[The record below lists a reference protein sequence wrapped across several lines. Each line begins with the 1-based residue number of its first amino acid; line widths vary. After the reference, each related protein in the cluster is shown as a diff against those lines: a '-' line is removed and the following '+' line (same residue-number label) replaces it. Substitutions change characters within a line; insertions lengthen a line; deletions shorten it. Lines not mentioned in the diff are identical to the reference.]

1 MRIAIQNPY
10 TDPWVAEAELS
21 RRMAIAARH
30 LGWEAAEVHDSV
42 EIRHFAPDF
51 VLALHSNS
59 PKLAGYPTYGCMWNP
74 PVFFE
79 GTEKQL
85 INTLTY
91 DGYLVSSEAIA
102 RWLHQLLCNT
112 PKVFLTAPMYT
123 SCPENQ
129 YQPPNL
135 SDPRLVYL
143 GSNWD
148 GSRFHELFELLDRQP
163 YMAVYGNPQGWT
175 HLQQSY
181 RGTLPYDGVSVL
193 KTLNQAG
200 VGLCLHRAEHRQ
212 AAVPSMRIFEI
223 VAAGAVAIC
232 GEHPFIREAFGESVL
247 YVDPDAA
254 PTEQQQKISTHLDWI
269 RQHPQAAQA
278 MTAEAHQ
285 IFLQHYTLEK
295 LLLDLVPRHQELIQQ
310 KGFIPSPHT
319 DRPEEMPQQGQVQFI
334 VRVGGRGTAFVGR
347 SLDSIAKQT
356 YQNVAV
362 LIVKYQEV
370 AGLDDLLSQYGD
382 RMPIKVI
389 NSPPSGYRSKT
400 LWDGL
405 GAVDSEYFAI
415 LDDDDTIHPNHVY
428 SLITLLQQS
437 PTAGVA
443 YAGSFKVLES
453 GSDIAP
459 EQLISAGL
467 AHYLPFDLDELLNF
481 RNYIT
486 SNSYVARSS
495 VLRDIVGNDPLMD
508 LGEDFCLL
516 LHLCQRTS
524 FVFSYEATCEFYWRD
539 DTRDNATCRSK
550 PSWREANSRLRFI
563 FWKQEFAP
571 GKTIQSSQR
580 LQIDL
585 KKSKEIKE
593 KLEIERRSHH
603 EAIAT
608 IQAMKSSKFW
618 QLRESWFKLKRN
630 LGLPIEEE

>member
-10 TDPWVAEAELS
+10 ADPWVAEAELS
-21 RRMAIAARH
+21 RRIAIAARH

-42 EIRHFAPDF
+42 EIRQFAPDF
-51 VLALHSNS
+51 VLALHCNS

-79 GTEKQL
+79 GIEATL
-85 INTLTY
+85 TNILTY

-102 RWLHQLLCNT
+102 RWLHQFLCNT
-112 PKVFLTAPMYT
+112 PKVFLSAPIYT

-135 SDPRLVYL
+135 SDLRLVYL

-148 GSRFHELFELLDRQP
+148 GSRFHQLFELLDRQP
-163 YMAVYGNPQGWT
+163 YMAIYGNAQGWT
-175 HLQQSY
+175 HLQQAY
-181 RGTLPYDGVSVL
+181 QGTLPYDGVSVL
-193 KTLNQAG
+193 NTLNRAG
-200 VGLCLHRAEHRQ
+200 VGLCLHRDEHRQ
-212 AAVPSMRIFEI
+212 AGVPSMRIFEI

-232 GEHPFIREAFGESVL
+232 GEHPFIRDAFGDSVL
-247 YVDPDAA
+247 YIDPDVAPPEQVQQIAA
-254 PTEQQQKISTHLDWI
+254 HMDWI

-285 IFLQHYTLEK
+285 LFLQHYTLEK
-295 LLLDLVPRHQELIQQ
+295 LLLDLVPRHQELIQH
-310 KGFIPSPHT
+310 KGFIASPHT
-319 DRPEEMPQQGQVQFI
+319 DRPDSGQVQFI
-334 VRVGGRGTAFVGR
+334 VRAGGRGTAFVGR

-356 YQNVAV
+356 YKNVAV
-362 LIVKYQEV
+362 LIVKYRDID
-370 AGLDDLLSQYGD
+370 GLDDLLSQYGD
-382 RMPIKVI
+382 RMPITVI
-389 NSPPSGYRSKT
+389 DSPPSGYRSKT

-405 GAVDSEYFAI
+405 AAVTSEYFAI
-415 LDDDDTIHPNHVY
+415 LDDDDTIHPNHVH
-428 SLITLLQQS
+428 SLITRLDQS

-443 YAGSFKVLES
+443 YSGSFKVLEA
-453 GSDIAP
+453 GNDTAP
-459 EQLISAGL
+459 ERLISAGL

-486 SNSYVARSS
+486 SNSYVARSAI
-495 VLRDIVGNDPLMD
+495 LKAIVGKDPLMD

-516 LHLCQRTS
+516 LHLCQRTP
-524 FVFSYEATCEFYWRD
+524 FVFSYEATSEFYWRD
-539 DTRDNATCRSK
+539 DTRDNVTYRGK
-550 PSWREANSRLRFI
+550 PAWREANSRLRFM

-585 KKSKEIKE
+585 KKIKE
-593 KLEIERRSHH
+593 KLEIERRSHQ

-608 IQAMKSSKFW
+608 INAMQTSKFW
-618 QLRESWFKLKRN
+618 QLRDGWFKLKRK
-630 LGLPIEEE
+630 LGLPTI